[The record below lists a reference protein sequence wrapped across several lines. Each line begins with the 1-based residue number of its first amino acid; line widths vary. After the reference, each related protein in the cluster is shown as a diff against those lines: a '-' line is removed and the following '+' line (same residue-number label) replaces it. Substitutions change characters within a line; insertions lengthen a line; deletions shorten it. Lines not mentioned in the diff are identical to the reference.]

1 MSSSFPNGISSMKL
15 KVSTF
20 EQEIS
25 SASLGNNV
33 IQITNENIKNAF
45 NNSPPGTIFNPSIS
59 VTYNDSAFPSV
70 TQVTT
75 PTVIPNYVPRIPL
88 PPLSLL
94 ANGFTIK
101 YNDDP
106 ADVPDSTAKFIQAN
120 PRGTGMEW
128 FAVVKQDMKVAM
140 TNYAK
145 GINNAP
151 VNALNFDGVNDGI
164 NYGLPALM
172 TGSTGTQFRTTSTLE
187 CWFKH
192 PGAPQDIYPTLMAR
206 NYSGGN
212 TDQSVFGL
220 DMYNNK
226 VRIFVQTMSGASYI
240 ESINTYADSTWH
252 HAAVSYN
259 GQIGELKLYIDGVL
273 DSSYA
278 NAALGLLSDSTNSL
292 TNFRVGD
299 ARTDWDQMG
308 YRGSIAEVRIW
319 NIIRT
324 PTEIYNNYLN
334 QLVGNENGLI
344 LYNRLDQGT
353 ANGSNSGI
361 NTTTNNMITGGYTGT
376 LQNFS
381 LSGSISNWVS
391 GPPLLG
397 GYMWNPPNE
406 SSPVLFN
413 NIVTTLMTDMSN
425 MFSGTTTFNQPINSW
440 DTSNVTNMNYMFDQ
454 AIAFNQNISGWDVA
468 NVIPKPPVQFGPGIT
483 AEYLPPRFLIV

>member
-15 KVSTF
+15 IVSNF

-25 SASLGNNV
+25 SASLGNNS

-45 NNSPPGTIFNPSIS
+45 NNSPAGTIFNPSIS

-292 TNFRVGD
+292 TRSVMAIGVRVAPELEQQLERL
-299 ARTDWDQMG
+299 ARSMGKSRSACVREAIAQYVQRFSNNDEARRQSALIAEHSGKPNWSERLPDWTDW
-308 YRGSIAEVRIW
+308 
-319 NIIRT
+319 
-324 PTEIYNNYLN
+324 
-334 QLVGNENGLI
+334 
-344 LYNRLDQGT
+344 T
-353 ANGSNSGI
+353 A
-361 NTTTNNMITGGYTGT
+361 
-376 LQNFS
+376 
-381 LSGSISNWVS
+381 
-391 GPPLLG
+391 
-397 GYMWNPPNE
+397 
-406 SSPVLFN
+406 
-413 NIVTTLMTDMSN
+413 
-425 MFSGTTTFNQPINSW
+425 
-440 DTSNVTNMNYMFDQ
+440 
-454 AIAFNQNISGWDVA
+454 
-468 NVIPKPPVQFGPGIT
+468 
-483 AEYLPPRFLIV
+483 

>member
-1 MSSSFPNGISSMKL
+1 
-15 KVSTF
+15 
-20 EQEIS
+20 
-25 SASLGNNV
+25 
-33 IQITNENIKNAF
+33 
-45 NNSPPGTIFNPSIS
+45 
-59 VTYNDSAFPSV
+59 
-70 TQVTT
+70 
-75 PTVIPNYVPRIPL
+75 
-88 PPLSLL
+88 
-94 ANGFTIK
+94 
-101 YNDDP
+101 
-106 ADVPDSTAKFIQAN
+106 
-120 PRGTGMEW
+120 
-128 FAVVKQDMKVAM
+128 
-140 TNYAK
+140 
-145 GINNAP
+145 
-151 VNALNFDGVNDGI
+151 
-164 NYGLPALM
+164 
-172 TGSTGTQFRTTSTLE
+172 
-187 CWFKH
+187 
-192 PGAPQDIYPTLMAR
+192 
-206 NYSGGN
+206 
-212 TDQSVFGL
+212 
-220 DMYNNK
+220 MYNNK
-226 VRIFVQTMSGASYI
+226 VRLFVQTMSGASYI

-299 ARTDWDQMG
+299 ARTDWDQVG

-440 DTSNVTNMNYMFDQ
+440 DT
-454 AIAFNQNISGWDVA
+454 
-468 NVIPKPPVQFGPGIT
+468 
-483 AEYLPPRFLIV
+483 